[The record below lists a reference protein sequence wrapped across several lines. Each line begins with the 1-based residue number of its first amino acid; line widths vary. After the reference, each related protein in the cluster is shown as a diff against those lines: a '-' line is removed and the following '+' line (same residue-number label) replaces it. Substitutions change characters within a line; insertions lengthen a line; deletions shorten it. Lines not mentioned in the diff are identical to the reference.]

1 LRVVGV
7 IAPGFGPF
15 SPFSPFA
22 AARSPFVSAAGAG
35 RAYPEAGL
43 ILSKTL
49 AAAVSIGGALVRT
62 SHALFAASFTALDLS
77 VDGMIFETGGPG
89 AGAYVGVQGGALVVR
104 AFHGGARWDA
114 GTAYLTSSIPGGAG
128 VLAWAFELNSG
139 RVRAWWN
146 GRELAQN
153 GQAVGVKF
161 SWAGADEGS
170 YLGAGGSDTVAG
182 EITAAAGIASVGSAS
197 GLRYYIGQIAGAGY
211 LATGDR
217 MAITAAGGA
226 VTASIDGPNVLINDD
241 ASTAAVIEAGGEIVP
256 GGGSVTVAGSGGGN
270 FTLHS
275 DGASAFAPGAAFAA
289 LLLGRSAL
297 SSVSYTTDR
306 GGRASLSADIAGSL
320 ALAYALAPQDGGSLA
335 GDPVGALAPGV
346 AVSLSGDAP
355 ITVATVGA
363 VTRTGGAAGVA
374 FLSFA
379 DDAAALRY
387 EYLEAPPVDLVGVS
401 LVISVAAGAAGRVV
415 ETAAAGGG
423 FFRVEVVGDN
433 LRLRVSDGSTVLTVS
448 RAVPGRDEPFG
459 VTAGLGSGG
468 LFLALSGDG
477 AGDVATV
484 GRGAYNAPAAAILR
498 IGGGGASIYGGALAH
513 PSQFDAAGAAA
524 AAADV
529 FATYGVNFAEV
540 NEAASTNVAF
550 TPLTIGADYCRLAI
564 ITAVSG
570 SLVISTG
577 GDFEF
582 ELIGGG
588 GGGGRNASSNQGGGG
603 GAGRRKAG
611 TVTLEAGTY
620 SIQSGRG
627 GEPGNQGG
635 TPGQLGGDSF
645 LKLGGADVIR
655 AIGGGG
661 GSVTISSTP
670 GSEGLS
676 GGSGGGTGSTSNG
689 PHQDGPGLA
698 LPAEVFGEGHNGA
711 LGTQNSRDGGGG
723 GGGAGSR
730 GAVGRTGSN
739 SEAGGGVGGSG
750 FASNITGESVTR
762 AGGGGGSGLTIKRGG
777 SGGSG
782 GGGSGGGGNGVT
794 APTDGGPYT
803 AATSGAAGTGG
814 GGGGGG
820 FSGTSTNEGGA
831 PGGSGI
837 VILRWRAPPP

>member
-15 SPFSPFA
+15 SPFAPFA

-104 AFHGGARWDA
+104 AFNGGARWDA

-182 EITAAAGIASVGSAS
+182 EITAAAGVASVGSAS

-346 AVSLSGDAP
+346 AVSLSGDAL

-387 EYLEAPPVDLVGVS
+387 EYQEAPPVDLVGVS

-415 ETAAAGGG
+415 ETAAVGGG
-423 FFRVEVVGDN
+423 FFRVEVVGDD

-448 RAVPGRDEPFG
+448 RAVPGRDEPFAF
-459 VTAGLGSGG
+459 TAGLGSGG

-477 AGDVATV
+477 EGDVATV
-484 GRGAYNAPAAAILR
+484 VRGAYNAPAAAVLR

-513 PSQFDAAGAAA
+513 PSQFDAAGAAT

-529 FATYGVNFAEV
+529 FAVYARYNFAADGDLIMFLDPSRIDGSSATLGTPGVTTVPVWGNAAPGGGLHFAQSLEATRPLLAQSNGKWCV
-540 NEAASTNVAF
+540 DFGDSVPNAPDAAST
-550 TPLTIGADYCRLAI
+550 TKYADRNDLRHMRL
-564 ITAVSG
+564 
-570 SLVISTG
+570 L
-577 GDFEF
+577 D
-582 ELIGGG
+582 
-588 GGGGRNASSNQGGGG
+588 
-603 GAGRRKAG
+603 
-611 TVTLEAGTY
+611 
-620 SIQSGRG
+620 
-627 GEPGNQGG
+627 
-635 TPGQLGGDSF
+635 
-645 LKLGGADVIR
+645 
-655 AIGGGG
+655 
-661 GSVTISSTP
+661 
-670 GSEGLS
+670 
-676 GGSGGGTGSTSNG
+676 GSGQEVTKDLRGVHMMALFRASHETVNNFLVGRDS
-689 PHQDGPGLA
+689 QDENLQ
-698 LPAEVFGEGHNGA
+698 VGHNGGV
-711 LGTQNSRDGGGG
+711 LKVTGTLLESQGGEGDTRPWLRQLS
-723 GGGAGSR
+723 APSQSPFGSWILWEF
-730 GAVGRTGSN
+730 SLL
-739 SEAGGGVGGSG
+739 E
-750 FASNITGESVTR
+750 
-762 AGGGGGSGLTIKRGG
+762 
-777 SGGSG
+777 
-782 GGGSGGGGNGVT
+782 
-794 APTDGGPYT
+794 
-803 AATSGAAGTGG
+803 
-814 GGGGGG
+814 
-820 FSGTSTNEGGA
+820 SGTSRLLLNGSEVSSSTFNQQRPVNINRLGIGFVLGNIFNLGGELGA
-831 PGGSGI
+831 LAMWNISSALMPREI
-837 VILRWRAPPP
+837 QAREEMMRLRAELNGN